1 MNMSTTDFD
10 LSLADVIKIEEVAS
24 RSSSYGSTLDDS
36 VWDQHDDRHSTNISL
51 SSLSDG
57 ILEAFPQTRED
68 YDSL

>member
-1 MNMSTTDFD
+1 MSITDFD
-10 LSLADVIKIEEVAS
+10 PSLADVIKMEEVAS
-24 RSSSYGSTLDDS
+24 RSSSCGSTLDDS